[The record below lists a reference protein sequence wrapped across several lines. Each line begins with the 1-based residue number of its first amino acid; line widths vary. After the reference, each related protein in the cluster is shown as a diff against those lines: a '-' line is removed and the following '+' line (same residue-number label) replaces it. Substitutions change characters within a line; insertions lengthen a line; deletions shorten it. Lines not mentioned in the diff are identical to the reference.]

1 MDIILK
7 DNVEKLGYKN
17 DLVTVKDGYARNFL
31 IPKGL
36 AIYASP
42 GNLKM
47 REETLKQRAHKE
59 EKIRLEAEK
68 MVKDFKG
75 LNIKVGAKVGENG
88 KIFGS
93 VNSLQLS
100 DALKKLGYDIDRK
113 NIKIKDEPIKQV
125 GSYTADVKIYK
136 DIAETITFEVVE
148 D

>member
-1 MDIILK
+1 MEIILK
-7 DNVEKLGYKN
+7 ENVENLGYKN

-31 IPKGL
+31 IPQGL

-59 EKIRLEAEK
+59 EKIRKEAEK
-68 MVKDFKG
+68 MVAEFKK
-75 LNIKVGAKVGENG
+75 LTVKVGAKVGENG

-93 VNSLQLS
+93 VNALQLA
-100 DALKKLGYDIDRK
+100 DALKKLGYEVDRK

>member
-136 DIAETITFEVVE
+136 DIAETITF
-148 D
+148 

>member
-7 DNVEKLGYKN
+7 DNIEKLGYKN

-31 IPKGL
+31 IPQGL
-36 AIYASP
+36 AIYAST

-47 REETLKQRAHKE
+47 REETLRQRAHKE

-68 MVKDFKG
+68 MVKDFKKF
-75 LNIKVGAKVGENG
+75 NIKVGAKVGENG

-93 VNSLQLS
+93 VNSLQLA

-136 DIAETITFEVVE
+136 DISETITFEVVE

>member
-47 REETLKQRAHKE
+47 REETLKQRANKE

>member
-93 VNSLQLS
+93 INSLQLS

>member
-17 DLVTVKDGYARNFL
+17 DFVTVKDGYARNFL